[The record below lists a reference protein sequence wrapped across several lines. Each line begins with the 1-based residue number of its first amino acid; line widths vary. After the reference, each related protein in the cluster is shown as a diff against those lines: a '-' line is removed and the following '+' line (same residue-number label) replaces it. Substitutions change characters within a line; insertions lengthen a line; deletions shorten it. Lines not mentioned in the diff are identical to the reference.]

1 MTDPVHGRVERVV
14 EIGFLIENDR
24 AEWEALTRRFNEHVG
39 TEISDDLYE
48 RTWRRL
54 VTRDEIRGI
63 AARLEDRMVG
73 LAHYY
78 FHTGL
83 WHAGRCYLAD
93 LFVAPEARRRGIAT
107 AIVKWVARD
116 AAEHDSPRLYWNT
129 ELDNTDARAL
139 YDTVADYK
147 GFIVYSYR
155 RQPNTA
161 PTGDR
166 PSPGP
171 Q

>member
-1 MTDPVHGRVERVV
+1 MV
-14 EIGFLIENDR
+14 EIGLLAEGDR
-24 AEWEALTRRFNEHVG
+24 TEWEALSRRFNEHVG
-39 TEISDDLYE
+39 NEISDDGYE

-54 VTRDEIRGI
+54 VTSDEIRGI
-63 AARLEDRMVG
+63 AARLDDRMVG

-107 AIVKWVARD
+107 AIMQWVAQD
-116 AAEHDSPRLYWNT
+116 ATEHNSPRLYWNT

-139 YDTVADYK
+139 YDTMADYK
-147 GFIVYSYR
+147 GLIVYSYR
-155 RQPNTA
+155 HH
-161 PTGDR
+161 
-166 PSPGP
+166 PSPAPAVDQFGTGP
-171 Q
+171 

>member
-1 MTDPVHGRVERVV
+1 
-14 EIGFLIENDR
+14 
-24 AEWEALTRRFNEHVG
+24 
-39 TEISDDLYE
+39 
-48 RTWRRL
+48 
-54 VTRDEIRGI
+54 
-63 AARLEDRMVG
+63 MVG

-107 AIVKWVARD
+107 AILKWVARD
-116 AAEHDSPRLYWNT
+116 AAEHNSPRLYWNT

-147 GFIVYSYR
+147 GLIVYSYR
-155 RQPNTA
+155 RHPATA
-161 PTGDR
+161 PPAGRLSTG
-166 PSPGP
+166 
-171 Q
+171 QQ